1 MSLVGSDL
9 GMVVGSNRGAS
20 SPVQCGAVE
29 VSFDYEAAA
38 RKMTVHVIQAR
49 GVPHKDMGGA
59 NNTQVMGNAKL

>member
-9 GMVVGSNRGAS
+9 GMVVDSNRVTS
-20 SPVQCGAVE
+20 SPVQCGSVE

-59 NNTQVMGNAKL
+59 DNTQVMRIAK